1 MGVAAGFLGKI
12 YKLAS
17 ALAVAAGIGLAT
29 LGASPAEAQQNVY
42 VAAGIPVDI
51 TGDLATLRE
60 QAMLK
65 AQREGLQ
72 KVLSTIAS
80 AEDIKHITL
89 PGDDEI
95 TSWVQDFE
103 IEEEKTSASRYIGRF
118 TFRFMADPI
127 RQFLADQGVA
137 YAETESKAV
146 LVLPVYTTETGDTE
160 LWGPTNPWFAA
171 WASRP
176 QQPGLVPIQTPVGDL
191 PDQNAITATQALA
204 GDQARIQS
212 LSDRYAAGDVIV
224 AEAAL

>member
-1 MGVAAGFLGKI
+1 MGVAAGFLRKI
-12 YKLAS
+12 FKLAS
-17 ALAVAAGIGLAT
+17 ALALTAGLGLGT
-29 LGASPAEAQQNVY
+29 LGAAPAAAQQNVY
-42 VAAGIPVDI
+42 VAAGISVDI

-65 AQREGLQ
+65 AQREGLM

-80 AEDIKHITL
+80 ADDVKAVPL
-89 PGDDEI
+89 PNDDTI
-95 TSWVQDFE
+95 TSWLQDFE

-118 TFRFMADPI
+118 SFRFMAVPI

-171 WASRP
+171 WASR
-176 QQPGLVPIQTPVGDL
+176 QQPPGQVPIKTPVGDL
-191 PDQNAITATQALA
+191 PDTNAIGATP
-204 GDQARIQS
+204 
-212 LSDRYAAGDVIV
+212 
-224 AEAAL
+224 